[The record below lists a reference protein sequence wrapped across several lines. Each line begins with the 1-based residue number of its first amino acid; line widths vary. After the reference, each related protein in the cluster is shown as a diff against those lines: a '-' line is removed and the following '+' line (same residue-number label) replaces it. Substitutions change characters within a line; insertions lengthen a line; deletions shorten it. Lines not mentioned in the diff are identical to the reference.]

1 YSILQT
7 NTQKVQ
13 LTNQKRREI
22 VRAITEGRMTV
33 KQAMLACNITCA
45 SSIRKWIR
53 EMQDE
58 TVDLADNNRLSMP
71 PLPVPDHQ
79 KELAAAKLKITA
91 LETMIDIAEEQFKI
105 SIRKKYGAKRYHSLF
120 DNATHHID
128 VIRSLAKKGKGLS
141 RSEIIKACK
150 LTSGG
155 RHHPVTGR
163 AYRIRIYHPL
173 YPFRPD
179 CKGQYL

>member
-1 YSILQT
+1 MSTKKKKTIYSNRGNRDSNFPKREILLIVAEVENGLTRKEACIKYGMSYSTICAWMQRYGILQT

-13 LTNQKRREI
+13 LTNQKRREM

-71 PLPVPDHQ
+71 PLPGPDHQ
-79 KELAAAKLKITA
+79 KELEAARLKIAA

-105 SIRKKYGAKRYHSLF
+105 SIRKKYGAKQLQ
-120 DNATHHID
+120 
-128 VIRSLAKKGKGLS
+128 K
-141 RSEIIKACK
+141 
-150 LTSGG
+150 
-155 RHHPVTGR
+155 
-163 AYRIRIYHPL
+163 
-173 YPFRPD
+173 
-179 CKGQYL
+179 